1 VSLTLEEPSG
11 NVASRNFY
19 WLSARPETLD
29 WEKSTWYHTPT
40 KTFADYTALSS
51 LPEVDLEVTAQTQ
64 TRESEGT
71 AAVTVRNPGRTLAFA
86 VHLKVKKGPDG
97 EEVLPVLWEDNY
109 FPLLPGESRRITA
122 TYNARDLGKAAATV
136 EAEGWNVRPK
146 LAANAAM
153 PQAAPLAVEALRGG
167 VYWVKGGSG
176 ANTGFIVGTKEVIVI
191 DAKMTEDS
199 ARAELAEIRKL
210 TANPVKYIV
219 LTHSDGDHVNGL
231 SAFPK
236 GLPILAHTNTRKDME
251 QAFQDPKM
259 SALLPY
265 LPNDVAPGDRPI
277 DIDGVRVSLLYFGPA
292 HTSGDLV
299 VFLPDQKIA
308 FVGDLAFIGRDPL
321 IHRQKGGT
329 SFGLVRTLNRI
340 LALDADTLISGH
352 SDPLTKADIRALV
365 ASIEEKQ
372 AKVKA
377 MLEQKKS
384 LDEIRAAFGATGD
397 PAARRFPSLAEIIF
411 QELTEKK

>member
-1 VSLTLEEPSG
+1 
-11 NVASRNFY
+11 
-19 WLSARPETLD
+19 
-29 WEKSTWYHTPT
+29 
-40 KTFADYTALSS
+40 
-51 LPEVDLEVTAQTQ
+51 
-64 TRESEGT
+64 
-71 AAVTVRNPGRTLAFA
+71 
-86 VHLKVKKGPDG
+86 
-97 EEVLPVLWEDNY
+97 
-109 FPLLPGESRRITA
+109 
-122 TYNARDLGKAAATV
+122 
-136 EAEGWNVRPK
+136 
-146 LAANAAM
+146 
-153 PQAAPLAVEALRGG
+153 
-167 VYWVKGGSG
+167 
-176 ANTGFIVGTKEVIVI
+176 
-191 DAKMTEDS
+191 
-199 ARAELAEIRKL
+199 
-210 TANPVKYIV
+210 
-219 LTHSDGDHVNGL
+219 
-231 SAFPK
+231 
-236 GLPILAHTNTRKDME
+236 ME

-299 VFLPDQKIA
+299 VFLPGQKIA

-340 LALDADTLISGH
+340 LALEADTLISGH

-377 MLEQKKS
+377 MLQQKKS
-384 LDEIRAAFGATGD
+384 LDEIRAAFGATDAGGQ
-397 PAARRFPSLAEIIF
+397 AARRFPSLAEIIF